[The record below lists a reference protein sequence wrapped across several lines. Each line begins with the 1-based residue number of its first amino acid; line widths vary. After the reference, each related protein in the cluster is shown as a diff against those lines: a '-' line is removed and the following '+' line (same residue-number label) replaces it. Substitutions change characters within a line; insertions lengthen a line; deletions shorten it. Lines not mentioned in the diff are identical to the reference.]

1 MARSDA
7 ATVQEYL
14 SELDPVRRT
23 AISSVRDTVLANLP
37 VGYSEEMS
45 FGMIAYVIPLEQFP
59 DTYNGQPLMFAALA
73 SQKRHMSLYLM
84 NVYAGGELQEW
95 FVTSY
100 RATGKRLDMG
110 KACVRFKTLDE
121 LPLEL
126 VGEAIARTS
135 VGEYL
140 EIYSKARTK

>member
-1 MARSDA
+1 MARSTA

-14 SELDPVRRT
+14 SELDPGRRA

-45 FGMIAYVIPLEQFP
+45 FGMIAYVIPLERFP

-84 NVYAGGELQEW
+84 NVYAGGELEEW
-95 FVTSY
+95 FVASY

-110 KACVRFKTLDE
+110 KACVRFKTLDD

-135 VGEYL
+135 VGEFL
-140 EIYSKARTK
+140 EIYSRARAK

>member
-14 SELDPVRRT
+14 SELDPVRRA

-135 VGEYL
+135 VGEFL
-140 EIYSKARTK
+140 EIYSRARAK